1 MPYFP
6 PEVVEQVRQI
16 DLLTYLQAFEPQ
28 ELVHFSGNTYCTK
41 THDSLKI
48 SNGKWCWW
56 SRGIGGTSALD
67 YLIKV
72 RGLSFTDAMQTLAGQ
87 AGAIPTLSF
96 STPEPAAPKKLML
109 PKPNRCADHAVQYL
123 EGRGI
128 HRELIDFCIETG
140 RVYEADIFVKKL
152 QRTFT
157 NVVFVGHDKSGKA
170 RYVGLRGI
178 GTDFK
183 GDGVGSDKHY
193 SFNIPAANEN
203 PVLHLFESA
212 IDLLS
217 YATMEKMDHWNWN
230 FENLLSLAGIYQPKK
245 NIEESTVPA
254 ALSRY
259 LEEYP
264 HIEKIVLR
272 LDNDPPGRLAAKTL
286 ETILPKRYA
295 VETRLPPQGKDYNDS
310 LMLQLGR
317 RPVTATKSKRS
328 LER

>member
-6 PEVVEQVRQI
+6 PDVVDQVRQI
-16 DLLTYLQAFEPQ
+16 DLLTYLQTYEPQ
-28 ELVHFSGNTYCTK
+28 ELVHFSGSTYCTK

-72 RGLSFTDAMQTLAGQ
+72 RGLSFTDAMQTLVGQ
-87 AGAIPTLSF
+87 ASALPIRSY
-96 STPEPAAPKKLML
+96 SAPEPAAPKQLVL
-109 PKPNRCADHAVQYL
+109 PKPNRYADYAVRYL

-128 HRELIDFCIETG
+128 DDDLISFCIQTG
-140 RVYEADIFVKKL
+140 RLYEADIFVEKL

-157 NVVFVGHDKSGKA
+157 NVVFIGHDKSGKA

-183 GDGVGSDKHY
+183 GDGTGSDKHY
-193 SFNIPAANEN
+193 SFNIPSEKPNTT
-203 PVLHLFESA
+203 LHLFESA

-217 YATMEKMDHWNWN
+217 YATMEKMADRNWN
-230 FENLLSLAGIYQPKK
+230 AENLLSLAGIYQPKK
-245 NIEESTVPA
+245 NIEESAIPA
-254 ALSRY
+254 ALKRY

-272 LDNDPPGRLAAKTL
+272 LDNDPPGRLAARTL

-310 LMLQLGR
+310 LMLLLGR
-317 RPVTATKSKRS
+317 HPVTATKSKRS

>member
-1 MPYFP
+1 MPFFP

-16 DLLTYLQAFEPQ
+16 DLLTYLQRYEPQ
-28 ELVHFSGNTYCTK
+28 ELVHFSGNTYCTR

-72 RGLSFTDAMQTLAGQ
+72 RGLSFTDAMQTLVDQ
-87 AGAIPTLSF
+87 AGALPLRSF
-96 STPEPAAPKKLML
+96 SPPAPDPPKKLVL
-109 PKPNRCADHAVQYL
+109 PKPNRYADYAVRYL

-128 HRELIDFCIETG
+128 DAGLIDFCIQTG

-152 QRTFT
+152 QSTFT
-157 NVVFVGHDKSGKA
+157 NVVFVGFDRKGEP

-193 SFNIPAANEN
+193 SFGIPAAQ
-203 PVLHLFESA
+203 PSSTLHLFEAA

-217 YATMEKMDHWNWN
+217 YATLQKMDVRDWNA
-230 FENLLSLAGIYQPKK
+230 ENLLSLAGIYQPKK
-245 NIEESTVPA
+245 NIEESTIPA

-259 LEEYP
+259 LAEYP
-264 HIEKIVLR
+264 QIKKIVLR
-272 LDNDPPGRLAAKTL
+272 LDNDPPGRLAAETL
-286 ETILPKRYA
+286 KTILPDRYE
-295 VETRLPPQGKDYNDS
+295 VETQPPPRGKDYNDC
-310 LMLQLGR
+310 LMLRLGR
-317 RPVTATKSKRS
+317 RPITADKEKRS

>member
-1 MPYFP
+1 MPFFRP
-6 PEVVEQVRQI
+6 DVVDQVRQI
-16 DLLTYLQAFEPQ
+16 DLLTYLKTYEPQ

-56 SRGIGGTSALD
+56 SRGIGGASALD

-72 RGLSFTDAMQTLAGQ
+72 RGLSFTDAMQTLTGQ
-87 AGAIPTLSF
+87 AGVLPTRSF
-96 STPEPAAPKKLML
+96 SAPVPEAPKQLVL
-109 PKPNRCADHAVQYL
+109 PKPNRYADYAVWYL
-123 EGRGI
+123 EGCGI
-128 HRELIDFCIETG
+128 DGELIDFCFHTG

-152 QRTFT
+152 QRTYT
-157 NVVFVGHDKSGKA
+157 NVVFVGHDKTGKA

-183 GDGVGSDKHY
+183 ADGVGSDKHY
-193 SFNIPAANEN
+193 SFNI
-203 PVLHLFESA
+203 
-212 IDLLS
+212 
-217 YATMEKMDHWNWN
+217 
-230 FENLLSLAGIYQPKK
+230 
-245 NIEESTVPA
+245 PA

-286 ETILPKRYA
+286 QTILPKKYA
-295 VETRLPPQGKDYNDS
+295 VETRLPPQGKDYNDC

-317 RPVTATKSKRS
+317 RPVTVSKPKKT

>member
-1 MPYFP
+1 MPFFS
-6 PEVVEQVRQI
+6 PEVIEQVRQI
-16 DLLTYLQAFEPQ
+16 DLLTYLERYEPQ

-72 RGLSFTDAMQTLAGQ
+72 QGLSFIDAMQALVGMS
-87 AGAIPTLSF
+87 GALLNRPISD
-96 STPEPAAPKKLML
+96 PAPVQPKKLVL
-109 PKPNRCADHAVQYL
+109 PKPNRYAYNAVRYL

-128 HRELIDFCIETG
+128 DGGLIEFCLQTE
-140 RVYEADIFVKKL
+140 RVYEADIFVEKL
-152 QRTFT
+152 KRAFT
-157 NVVFVGHDKSGKA
+157 NVVFIGSDRKGEP

-183 GDGVGSDKHY
+183 GDYTGSDKHY
-193 SFNIPAANEN
+193 SFGIPSETPS

-217 YATMEKMDHWNWN
+217 YATLQKMEGKNWN
-230 FENLLSLAGIYQPKK
+230 AENLLSLAGIYLPKK

-254 ALSRY
+254 ALKQY
-259 LEEYP
+259 LSDYP

-286 ETILPKRYA
+286 KTILPKQYA
-295 VETRLPPQGKDYNDS
+295 VEAEPPPQGKDYNDC

-317 RPVTATKSKRS
+317 RPITVEKQKRS

>member
-1 MPYFP
+1 MPFFS
-6 PEVVEQVRQI
+6 PEVIEQVRRI
-16 DLLTYLQAFEPQ
+16 DLLTYLQQYEPQ
-28 ELVHFSGNTYCTK
+28 ELVHFSGNVYCTK

-72 RGLSFTDAMQTLAGQ
+72 QGLSFIDAMQTLVGE
-87 AGAIPTLSF
+87 AGALSNF
-96 STPEPAAPKKLML
+96 AATKPAPAPPKELVL
-109 PKPNRCADHAVQYL
+109 PKSNRYADYAVRYL

-128 HRELIDFCIETG
+128 DDGLIEFCFRTG
-140 RVYEADIFVKKL
+140 RVYEANIFVEKL
-152 QRTFT
+152 KRTFT
-157 NVVFVGHDKSGKA
+157 NVVFVGFDRKGEP

-183 GDGVGSDKHY
+183 GDYTGSDKHY
-193 SFNIPAANEN
+193 SFGIPSETPS

-217 YATMEKMDHWNWN
+217 YATLQKMEGKDWNT
-230 FENLLSLAGIYQPKK
+230 ENLLSLAGIYQPKK

-254 ALSRY
+254 ALKRY
-259 LEEYP
+259 LSDYP

-272 LDNDPPGRLAAKTL
+272 LDNDPPGRLAAKAL
-286 ETILPKRYA
+286 KTILPKQYA
-295 VETRLPPQGKDYNDS
+295 VEAEPSPQGKDYNDC
-310 LMLQLGR
+310 LMLRLGR
-317 RPVTATKSKRS
+317 RPITAEKGKRS